1 MTFAF
6 LKASASV
13 LGATG
18 VMAGALGAHALHDT
32 LVKRNMLRQY
42 QTAVLYQV
50 LHAAALVGVSSMMQ
64 DSSNKKL
71 MNPLLLSR
79 AGYCMVLGT
88 TLFSGS
94 IYLLIFDTGNV
105 IPRKVL
111 GPMTPLG
118 GLFMIGGWVL
128 LGLA

>member
-50 LHAAALVGVSSMMQ
+50 LHAAALVGVSCMMQ
-64 DSSNKKL
+64 DSSNKKIDE
-71 MNPLLLSR
+71 S
-79 AGYCMVLGT
+79 
-88 TLFSGS
+88 
-94 IYLLIFDTGNV
+94 
-105 IPRKVL
+105 
-111 GPMTPLG
+111 TPAVTCWILHG
-118 GLFMIGGWVL
+118 IRNYFVQW
-128 LGLA
+128 